1 MSLPLS
7 RCYAILLVSVLLA
20 GCQGLPLQQKSSL
33 TEAELFAQGLDQ
45 YSETG
50 DLKPLQ
56 RLPQEY
62 PDGAWGARAALVVK
76 LAEQQEKLAA
86 DKEKMSDMKEGEQK
100 QQALLKDRELTLCN
114 KEMAVLR
121 QNNQNLEE
129 PIDQLKKLL
138 IEMESRSN

>member
-50 DLKPLQ
+50 DLKTLQ
-56 RLPQEY
+56 RLPQED
-62 PDGAWGARAALVVK
+62 PDGAWGSRAALVLK

-86 DKEKMSDMKEGEQK
+86 DKEKMSDM
-100 QQALLKDRELTLCN
+100 QAGALARCDH
-114 KEMAVLR
+114 EMAVLR
-121 QNNQNLEE
+121 QTNQELEE
-129 PIDQLKKLL
+129 TIAQLKKLL
-138 IEMESRSN
+138 IEMELRSN

>member
-7 RCYAILLVSVLLA
+7 RCYAVLLVIVLLA

-50 DLKPLQ
+50 DLKTLQ
-56 RLPQEY
+56 RLPQED
-62 PDGAWGARAALVVK
+62 PDGAWGSRAALVVK

-86 DKEKMSDMKEGEQK
+86 DKEKMSDM
-100 QQALLKDRELTLCN
+100 QAGALARCDH
-114 KEMAVLR
+114 EMAVLR
-121 QNNQNLEE
+121 QTNQELEE
-129 PIDQLKKLL
+129 TIAQLKKLL
-138 IEMESRSN
+138 IEMELRSN